1 MNPCLRDI
9 QRFMSK
15 LDKSGD
21 CWLYKPG
28 RSRYGQFS
36 YQDQDTGFRIRMGAH
51 RFSYMLEFGYI
62 PDKMVVM
69 HQCDNPK
76 CCNPSHLRLGT
87 YQDNTD
93 DMMEKGRHPVMI
105 SKKARKIKSAALIN
119 KMLIMRQLRKI
130 L

>member
-1 MNPCLRDI
+1 MNPSLRDI
-9 QRFMSK
+9 QRFISK

-28 RSRYGQFS
+28 SSVYGQFS
-36 YQDQDTGFRIRMGAH
+36 YQDQENGTRIRMGAH
-51 RFSYMLEFGYI
+51 RFSYMVNFGYI

-69 HQCDNPK
+69 HECDTPR

-105 SKKARKIKSAALIN
+105 SRARRKIIKKKKIDTFFLN
-119 KMLIMRQLRKI
+119 RKLRK